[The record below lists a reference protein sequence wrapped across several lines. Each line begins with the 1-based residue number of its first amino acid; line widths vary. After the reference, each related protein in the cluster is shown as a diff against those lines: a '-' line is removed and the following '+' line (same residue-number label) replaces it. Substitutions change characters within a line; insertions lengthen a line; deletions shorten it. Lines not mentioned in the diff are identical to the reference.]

1 MASSYL
7 FILFFIKQMTVYLK
21 SIQQTLLQH
30 YKEMNYFFPLLC
42 ILEFNGEK
50 KFSSR
55 NNNNKP

>member
-1 MASSYL
+1 
-7 FILFFIKQMTVYLK
+7 MTVYLK

-30 YKEMNYFFPLLC
+30 YKEKDYFFPPLLC
-42 ILEFNGEK
+42 ILEFNGK